1 MKLSYMKRMFLLVAA
16 LIVCCSCGGQKT
28 KKGAE
33 ETTETTVGN
42 ATTAAVREY
51 KVPEI
56 PAMMT
61 DPEQR
66 AQWITEHYWDNF
78 NFTDTLGI
86 EGWSAYAEQAFV
98 NFNYHLLD
106 NIPYD
111 MGGEAIATLFSKA
124 TANKEVFLKF
134 AEIAEKYLYEPNS
147 PYRDDENYISTL
159 NAVLANPTLDQW
171 ERIRPEEQLR
181 MSLKNRVGTPAAD
194 FRYTLA
200 SGATGTLYGLKA
212 PYTLI
217 YINNPGCPACRE
229 TMMQVTSSPFL
240 SRLID
245 EGTLV
250 VLAIYPD
257 EDLAAWREHASEMPV
272 GWINS
277 YDKAL
282 NIKNDE
288 LYDLKAI
295 PTLYLLARDKTVMLK
310 DVMSIPLIEDT
321 INNAMQK

>member
-1 MKLSYMKRMFLLVAA
+1 MKKVSLLVAA
-16 LIVCCSCGGQKT
+16 LIVCCSCGGQRAKKSEAGETAKT
-28 KKGAE
+28 TAGTA
-33 ETTETTVGN
+33 
-42 ATTAAVREY
+42 ATTTVREY

-66 AQWITEHYWDNF
+66 VRWITEHYWDNF
-78 NFTDTLGI
+78 NFADTLNV
-86 EGWSAYAEQAFV
+86 ENWSAYSEQAFV

-111 MGGEAIATLFSKA
+111 MGGEAIATLFGKA
-124 TANKEVFLKF
+124 AANKEVFLRF
-134 AEIAEKYLYEPNS
+134 AEIAEKYLFDPNS
-147 PYRDDENYISTL
+147 PYRDDEYYIATL
-159 NAVLANPTLDQW
+159 NAVLANPALDRW

-181 MSLKNRVGTPAAD
+181 MSLKNRVGTPATD

-200 SGATGTLYGLKA
+200 SGATGTLYGIKA
-212 PYTLI
+212 PYTLV

-229 TMMQVTSSPFL
+229 TMMQVTGSPFL
-240 SRLID
+240 MRLID

-282 NIKNDE
+282 KMKNDE

-295 PTLYLLARDKTVMLK
+295 PTLYLLDRSKTVMLK

-321 INNAMQK
+321 INNTMQK